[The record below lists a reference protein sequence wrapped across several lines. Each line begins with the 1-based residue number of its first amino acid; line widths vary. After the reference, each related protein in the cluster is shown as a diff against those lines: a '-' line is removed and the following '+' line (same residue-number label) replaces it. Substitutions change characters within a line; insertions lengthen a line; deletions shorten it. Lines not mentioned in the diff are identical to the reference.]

1 MNAPLTHAPEAAPDA
16 PDADLV
22 QALDTWQQRLNGA
35 GLACRGVA
43 FHGPEPRWCRAFADP
58 SRTLAE
64 TWSTLRKRVVADN
77 PVALGKTD
85 NGANADLLLATRVPL
100 PGGQTGVVGACLA
113 PPHHERSIQQVL
125 LALGWL
131 QLALSAASLAHNQR
145 AAQLLEL
152 MGYVSAQEGAR
163 AGAQEWVNRTAAF
176 LRQAAPE
183 IGTGLSLTL
192 FEVRRDTP
200 HWWVAADTTWA
211 ERAAPAVQQAAEPA
225 TRAIVETQEVREGP
239 WWALP
244 LLDDGEPVAVLVAR
258 SDTPLPPPA
267 LDLLRAS
274 AGLAEPLLRHWRESR
289 RSLPRHVWQSLR
301 DVGRKLSGPGHLTWK
316 AGAALAVLAAVGLLA
331 WPLPDRVT
339 ADTVIEGRTRQV
351 VTAPQEGF
359 IAEVLVRP
367 GERVT
372 RGQLLARLDDRDIQL
387 EKQRFASEAEQ
398 AAGRLRQA
406 MAERDAPAMALA
418 ATELQSAQ
426 AQGALA
432 EARLQR
438 TLLLAPLDGLVVTG
452 DWAQQ
457 LGSPVEPGKELF
469 EIAAGDGYRVVLH
482 VPDAQIARVLV
493 GQRGELRLTGRPQE
507 AYAFE
512 LTRLTATASVQ
523 DGVNGFRV
531 EAAWLGDTP
540 ALSPGMQGVGKIE
553 VGRANLLTQWT
564 RPTLDWLRLQLWR
577 WIG

>member
-1 MNAPLTHAPEAAPDA
+1 MNAPLTQSPEAAPDT

-22 QALDTWQQRLNGA
+22 QALDAWQQRLNGA

-64 TWSTLRKRVVADN
+64 TWSTLRKRVAADN

-152 MGYVSAQEGAR
+152 MGHVSAQEGAR

-183 IGTGLSLTL
+183 IGAGLSLTL

-274 AGLAEPLLRHWRESR
+274 AGLAEPLLRHWREAG
-289 RSLPRHVWQSLR
+289 RSLPRHTWQSLQ
-301 DVGRKLSGPGHLTWK
+301 DVGSKLSGPGHLTWK
-316 AGAALAVLAAVGLLA
+316 AGAALTVLAAVLLLA

>member
-22 QALDTWQQRLNGA
+22 QALDAWQQRLNGA

-100 PGGQTGVVGACLA
+100 PGGQTGVVGVCLA

-152 MGYVSAQEGAR
+152 MGHVSAQEGAR

-274 AGLAEPLLRHWRESR
+274 AGLAEPLLRHWRESK
-289 RSLPRHVWQSLR
+289 RSLPRHTWQSLR

-316 AGAALAVLAAVGLLA
+316 VGAALTLLAAVGLLA

-438 TLLLAPLDGLVVTG
+438 TLLLAPLDGLMVTG

-564 RPTLDWLRLQLWR
+564 RPTLDRLRLQLWR